1 MKTRTSRISWLRVET
16 GGLLVEG
23 GLANRKQWRAYGRV
37 CVTLRSAWFKAF
49 KRALCATLTNRNYPV
64 TLLSLFLSHF
74 VFPILYSPFAFI
86 RFYARVARMGKK
98 IYPVYLFQR
107 GLLSDAFYQ
116 SRRKM
121 NKIKVEPYINIY
133 IIGLLSSRIQ
143 SCLGYIL

>member
-64 TLLSLFLSHF
+64 TLLSLSFTSFFQFYTLSL
-74 VFPILYSPFAFI
+74 LYAFMHALRAWVRFI
-86 RFYARVARMGKK
+86 RF
-98 IYPVYLFQR
+98 IYFNGVWFSIF
-107 GLLSDAFYQ
+107 LSIE
-116 SRRKM
+116 RENV
-121 NKIKVEPYINIY
+121 NKIKVKLCIY
-133 IIGLLSSRIQ
+133 I
-143 SCLGYIL
+143 YI